1 MKWSLV
7 KCQNINEKMDSETEH
22 HKIPITKNS
31 PSLSATFATLSIGD
45 WKSFFFLLFRLLHFS
60 VDCTRAAPTV
70 GYMFHAPISLSTIKS
85 ASNNNKKVWKVEM
98 KQEKKIRKNYNY
110 QEEICVVEIGRE
122 NENTFFFDLFHYTE
136 RADEAQQWGQVRI
149 SLDWNET
156 AVLLLV
162 VRMEN
167 NLIWLRGA
175 ARWWWRRNY
184 FESLRMWKFAE
195 TLLINLVCNSP

>member
-7 KCQNINEKMDSETEH
+7 KCQNINEKLDSETEH

-98 KQEKKIRKNYNY
+98 KQEKKSVRITIIRKKFVWSKLD
-110 QEEICVVEIGRE
+110 ERTRTLFSSICFIIPKEQMKHSSEVRWESHLIE
-122 NENTFFFDLFHYTE
+122 MKLLCFFSLF
-136 RADEAQQWGQVRI
+136 V
-149 SLDWNET
+149 
-156 AVLLLV
+156 
-162 VRMEN
+162 
-167 NLIWLRGA
+167 
-175 ARWWWRRNY
+175 
-184 FESLRMWKFAE
+184 WK
-195 TLLINLVCNSP
+195 II